1 MPVSPSEPAVPSF
14 MALSDRPWIEPL
26 IGMSG
31 QGKQARFFNAI
42 RPERKFKLSADA
54 GRVDSD

>member
-1 MPVSPSEPAVPSF
+1 